1 MICTTTYQEL
11 YNLTFQTLIFL
22 FICDFIGSGKEECF
36 YYLKAVTRSMWL
48 YKEFKRCRKFST
60 RCICDLIISDRN
72 THLHQLHWL
81 QRDLKSIF
89 PKKTD
94 LLQVLQHLFSK
105 LHRYICFRDMKC
117 VKNNVLEIKSFYH
130 LIPPWEERWQ
140 RFTWCKLQHLRWPMF
155 SVTPSRN
162 LSRSNLF
169 SSYSTETPRSYS
181 KNIFLKKHSG
191 CQRNYHFK
199 KK

>member
-1 MICTTTYQEL
+1 
-11 YNLTFQTLIFL
+11 
-22 FICDFIGSGKEECF
+22 
-36 YYLKAVTRSMWL
+36 MWL

-94 LLQVLQHLFSK
+94 LLQVLQHLLSK
-105 LHRYICFRDMKC
+105 LHRYICFRNMKC
-117 VKNNVLEIKSFYH
+117 VKNNILEIKSFYH

-169 SSYSTETPRSYS
+169 SSYSTETLRSYS

-191 CQRNYHFK
+191 CQRNYHLKKNK
-199 KK
+199 KKRVRKDSFFLSYSSFCQHICENTKLISVEFKLCYEAEM